1 MSNRDLLNEFL
12 EYKQNISMCSDQT
25 IRAYRNDLNQFAD
38 FLLKNEVSILESST
52 MDIQDYLSE
61 VGKNKNISTS
71 SMARKLASIKS
82 LYRYLANNKIIS
94 KNISRLIKSPKTPK
108 RLPNFLTAKEI
119 KRLLD
124 YPYGDSIKDM
134 RDRLILELFY
144 ATGIRISELVRIKIN
159 DIDFKDKL
167 IKIKGKGN
175 KERFVIFG
183 DGMLVV
189 LNMPLPGMEEYV
201 LSFPN
206 YYVTGIL
213 ISLIIGLIFLS
224 YFGVRFAGET
234 KKRSDAL
241 NKLQQI
247 LAKEYEL
254 ESLGGQAAAAAHSLG
269 TPLAT
274 ITVVAKEMRK
284 EVGDNSKFTKDIDLL
299 ISQTKRC
306 SEILKKISQKQII
319 KDEFLSA
326 MSFENL
332 LEEIIKSFKESSE
345 KNIKLN
351 TDKDINKIDIKRN
364 PELVYGL
371 RNFIGNAVKFSNQN
385 ILISIISDNIN
396 LYILIEDDGP
406 GFPEDIIK
414 ALGEPYIKSRSK
426 LSKDN
431 KGLGLG
437 TFLGK
442 TLLERQSAVISF
454 ENGSSLNGAI
464 VKIKWRINDISI

>member
-1 MSNRDLLNEFL
+1 MDFATIFRLEENLNLDKKTLVFLRWIAIFGQLFSVNLVYFFLNLDFPILLCHIAIAIGLFT
-12 EYKQNISMCSDQT
+12 NI
-25 IRAYRNDLNQFAD
+25 YLQFALKANLLKD
-38 FLLKNEVSILESST
+38 LYSCSFLMYDIFQLSILLFLTGGIFNPFAILLIVPTIVSSTFLSMGSTIILGSSTIFLLFILT
-52 MDIQDYLSE
+52 
-61 VGKNKNISTS
+61 
-71 SMARKLASIKS
+71 
-82 LYRYLANNKIIS
+82 
-94 KNISRLIKSPKTPK
+94 
-108 RLPNFLTAKEI
+108 F
-119 KRLLD
+119 
-124 YPYGDSIKDM
+124 
-134 RDRLILELFY
+134 
-144 ATGIRISELVRIKIN
+144 
-159 DIDFKDKL
+159 FK
-167 IKIKGKGN
+167 
-175 KERFVIFG
+175 
-183 DGMLVV
+183 
-189 LNMPLPGMEEYV
+189 MPLPGMEEYV

-224 YFGVRFAGET
+224 YFGIRFAGET

-274 ITVVAKEMRK
+274 ISVVSKEMRK
-284 EVGDNSKFTKDIDLL
+284 EVGDDSKLTKDIDLL

-306 SEILKKISQKQII
+306 SEILKKISQKKII
-319 KDEFLSA
+319 SDEFLSS
-326 MSFENL
+326 MTFEDL
-332 LEEIIKSFKESSE
+332 LEEITKSFKESTE

-351 TDKDINKIDIKRN
+351 TERDTNKIDIKRN

-371 RNFIGNAVKFSNQN
+371 RNFIGNAIKFARQKVV
-385 ILISIISDNIN
+385 ISIISDNIN

-426 LSKDN
+426 LYKDN
-431 KGLGLG
+431 AGLGLG

-442 TLLERQSAVISF
+442 TLLERKSAVISF
-454 ENGSSLNGAI
+454 ENRSSLNGAR
-464 VKIKWRINDISI
+464 VKIKWRINDLNIST